1 MTDTPGLF
9 ALLVVCA
16 GFTSLVTAALGAGGG
31 VMLLAIMAQVIP
43 PQFIIPVH
51 GIVQLGSNAGRAA
64 MSWRHIDWG
73 TMAAFVPGA
82 IVGAALGSLVVVIL
96 APGVIYLSI
105 ALFTLF
111 LCWGPKLPA
120 VALGRAGTAMVG
132 LVTNFLTLFVGATGP
147 LVGAFLKQIHAGRF
161 ATVAT
166 FAATMSVQHIL
177 KAIVFQLAGF
187 SLVPWLWL
195 IMAMIAAGAIGT
207 WIGLKV
213 LRRVSDQHFRLL
225 FRIIL
230 SVLAVRLLWQ
240 AYGSIY

>member
-1 MTDTPGLF
+1 MTDAPGLF

-31 VMLLAIMAQVIP
+31 VMLLAIMAQIIP

-73 TMAAFVPGA
+73 TMGAFVPGA
-82 IVGAALGSLVVVIL
+82 VVGAALGSLVVVIL
-96 APGVIYLSI
+96 PPGIIYLSI

-111 LCWGPKLPA
+111 LCWGPKLPSI
-120 VALGRAGTAMVG
+120 ALGRAGTAMVG

-177 KAIVFQLAGF
+177 KAVVFQLAGF
-187 SLVPWLWL
+187 NLVPWIWL
-195 IMAMIAAGAIGT
+195 IAAMIASGAIGT
-207 WIGLKV
+207 WIGLNL
-213 LRRVSDQHFRLL
+213 LRRVSDHHFRLL

-230 SVLAVRLLWQ
+230 SALAVRLLWQ